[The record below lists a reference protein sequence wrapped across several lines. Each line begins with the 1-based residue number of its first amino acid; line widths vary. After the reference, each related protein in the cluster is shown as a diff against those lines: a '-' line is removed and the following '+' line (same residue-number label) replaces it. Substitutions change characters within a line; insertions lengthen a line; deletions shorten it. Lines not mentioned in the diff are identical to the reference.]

1 LNGWRRTP
9 ILSAEFW
16 HDFRVCRAFADR
28 LFAISGVSMRSAT
41 RTATVTPLPR
51 KQAARSSDTSAARR
65 VLDYAVEAIESLG
78 KSLNGDFTRAVDLLY
93 GVKGRVIVSG
103 MGKSG
108 HIGRKIAATL
118 SSTGTP
124 AQFIHPGEA
133 SHGDLGALT
142 RNDALLMLSYR
153 GETAELSDLIT
164 YAKRFRIPLIG
175 MAGNAEST
183 LLRAS
188 DVALV
193 LPKAREACPMGM
205 APTTSTTLM
214 LVLGDALAVALM
226 ERRGF
231 SADQYRDF
239 HPGGSLGRMLVRV
252 GDIMHRSDELPL
264 VKPDAAMRDVIVKMT
279 SGGIGFAGVAGVI
292 DAKGSL
298 IGIIT
303 DGDVRRHVQS
313 DLLDRKAREVMSASP
328 KTVAPDALAAEALA
342 FMNTSTPKVTSLFVV
357 DPKAKVSKPLG
368 LLTVH
373 DCLRA
378 GLQ

>member
-1 LNGWRRTP
+1 
-9 ILSAEFW
+9 
-16 HDFRVCRAFADR
+16 
-28 LFAISGVSMRSAT
+28 MRSAS
-41 RTATVTPLPR
+41 RLSVVASAPR
-51 KQAARSSDTSAARR
+51 KGATSRRAGDVAAAQR
-65 VLDYAVEAIESLG
+65 VLDFASEAIKSLG
-78 KSLNGDFTRAVDLLY
+78 DTLNGDFSRAVDLLI
-93 GVKGRVIVSG
+93 GVKGRVVVSG

-124 AQFIHPGEA
+124 AQFIHPAEA

-142 RNDALLMLSYR
+142 RDDALLMLSYR

-164 YAKRFRIPLIG
+164 YAKRFRIPLIA

-183 LLRAS
+183 LLKAA
-188 DVALV
+188 DVPLV
-193 LPKAREACPMGM
+193 LPKAREACPMGL

-239 HPGGSLGRMLVRV
+239 HPGGSLGRMLIRV
-252 GDIMHRSDELPL
+252 GDIMHGGGELPL
-264 VKPDAAMRDVIVKMT
+264 VKQDAAMRDVIVKMT
-279 SGGIGFAGVAGVI
+279 SGGIGFAGVAGVV
-292 DAKGSL
+292 DAKGVL

-303 DGDVRRHVQS
+303 DGDVRRHIEK
-313 DLLDRKAREVMSASP
+313 DLLGRKARDVMTAHP
-328 KTVAPDALAAEALA
+328 KTVTPDMLAAEALA

-357 DPKAKVSKPLG
+357 EARGKTKKPVG